1 LKGFRSHFHSPFLD
15 FSWRYRD
22 ELPSFD
28 HSIT

>member
-22 ELPSFD
+22 ELSAL